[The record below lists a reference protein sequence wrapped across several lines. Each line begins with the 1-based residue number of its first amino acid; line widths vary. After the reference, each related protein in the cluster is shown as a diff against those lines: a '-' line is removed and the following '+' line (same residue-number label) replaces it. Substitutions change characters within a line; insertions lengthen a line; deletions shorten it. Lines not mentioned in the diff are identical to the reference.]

1 MPFKS
6 VKQQAWAYTPE
17 GTKALGGEDKVKEW
31 QSETPSDLPKYAN
44 AGGTTSPDVKKKF
57 QYTGRRSGY
66 KKSQRL
72 A

>member
-6 VKQQAWAYTPE
+6 QKQRAFAYANPE
-17 GTKALGGEDKVKEW
+17 KFGGDEGIKEW
-31 QSETPSDLPKYAN
+31 EGDTPSDLPKYAN
-44 AGGTTSPDVKKKF
+44 KSGTTSPDVKKKF